1 MKDSETYTFKPDI
14 KRLNMTEYSP
24 NSSINKSIN
33 SNRNSFKVEHPIYK
47 EIEYDD
53 YSQFFNFIYYLL
65 IL

>member
-24 NSSINKSIN
+24 NSSISKSIN

-53 YSQFFNFIYYLL
+53 YS
-65 IL
+65 